1 MLKKTITFEDFE
13 GNKRTEDFYFN
24 LNKAELAEMQMS
36 RQGGFT
42 DWIQKVIDAR
52 DNTTLYATIKDFVLK
67 SVGIKSPDGRR
78 FIKNSEIRE
87 EFEQT
92 EAYSEL
98 MMELMSDE
106 KAFSAFCQG
115 IIPKELSEK
124 VAAESAKHPALKG

>member
-24 LNKAELAEMQMS
+24 LSKAELAEMQMS

-52 DNTTLYATIKDFVLK
+52 DNTTLFATIKDFVLK
-67 SVGIKSPDGRR
+67 SVGVKSPDGRR
-78 FIKNSEIRE
+78 FIKNDEIRT

-92 EAYSEL
+92 DAFSEL
-98 MMELMSDE
+98 MMELMGNE
-106 KAFSAFCQG
+106 TAFSTFCQG
-115 IIPKELSEK
+115 IVPKDISGKMSE
-124 VAAESAKHPALKG
+124 ASEHPALNG